1 MNFEE
6 WIAKPLLR
14 KFGIPTLQGKILD
27 SAQDVRIHFQGPSVI
42 KAQIPTNSRGK
53 LGGIKF
59 ASDVN
64 EAVQEAE
71 KIIGMKIGGH
81 NVSRVLIEPQVLIE
95 KELYAA
101 VINDRK
107 RRCPTVL
114 FSSTG
119 GINIENMAEDG
130 SGHMYSCTVDIL
142 QGMTKL
148 QATSLAR
155 NADLGNAEEMVSEIL
170 LSLYSAYRSLDA
182 ELLEINPLAITKSG
196 EVIALDCKFVLDDSA
211 IIRQPSL
218 ANVGG
223 VEPETELEKEAASIG
238 LQLIEL
244 GGQVGLLA
252 NGAGLTMSTMDA
264 IVHFGGKAAN
274 FLEIGGNSYTK
285 AESALEILLKLP
297 SIKCLLINFCG
308 AYARTDVMVKGV
320 IEAWKKLNPNIPLFF
335 SIHGTG
341 DELAIALVRSE
352 LGVKPFEYMDDAV
365 KAAVVA
371 TMNGQQ

>member
-6 WIAKPLLR
+6 WVAKPLLR
-14 KFGIPTLQGKILD
+14 KFGIPTLHGKIIE
-27 SAQDVRIHFQGPSVI
+27 SAEEARIHFQGPSVI
-42 KAQIPTNSRGK
+42 KAQIPTGSRGK

-64 EAVQEAE
+64 EAVQAAE
-71 KIIGMKIGGH
+71 KIIGMNISGH
-81 NVSRVLIEPQVLIE
+81 KVSRVLIEPQVLIE

-107 RRCPTVL
+107 KRCPTVL

-130 SGHMYSCTVDIL
+130 SAHMYSCPVDIL

-148 QATSLAR
+148 QAKSLVR
-155 NADLGNAEEMVSEIL
+155 NADLENAEEMVSEIL

-182 ELLEINPLAITKSG
+182 ELLEINPLAIIESG
-196 EVIALDCKFVLDDSA
+196 EVVALDCKFVLDDSA
-211 IIRQPSL
+211 ITRQPSL

-223 VEPETELEKEAASIG
+223 IEPETELEKEAASKG

-264 IVHFGGKAAN
+264 IVHFGGQAAN

-308 AYARTDVMVKGV
+308 AFARTDVMVKGV
-320 IEAWKKLNPNIPLFF
+320 VEAWKKLNPNIPIFF

-352 LGVKPFEYMDDAV
+352 LGVDPFEYMDDAV
-365 KAAVVA
+365 KAAIAA
-371 TMNGQQ
+371 TMDGQQ